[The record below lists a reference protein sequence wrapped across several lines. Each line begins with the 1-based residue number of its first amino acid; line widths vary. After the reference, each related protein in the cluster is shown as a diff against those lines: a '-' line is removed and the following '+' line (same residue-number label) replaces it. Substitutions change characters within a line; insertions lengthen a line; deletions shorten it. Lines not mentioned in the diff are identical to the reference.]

1 MISKGCVRPNFHRWS
16 LQALAESTKVSSS
29 TSLFLLDCIVSRLEY
44 QHDVIQ
50 DLLRWSSQEGDQKH
64 AIRGLETLAY
74 IHKDT
79 CRLGKDLLEHQTI
92 WKRSS
97 TADRHLVHSTFLEIR
112 ARHANTVEA
121 SVEVLG
127 HWREQLHQ
135 EQAGGGETLASSPSQ
150 TEHLEQYILLHESI
164 EDFLRRRLGIQLLC
178 DHHVELHERS
188 RSIVTVDAP
197 IQSFVEQAV
206 TEARHIV
213 DAHLH
218 VHPDV
223 TIYGQGAS
231 GAVIRPWLH
240 HSMVEI
246 LKNAMAAV
254 VQQSKATTTT
264 SETPLL
270 PPIAIHID
278 QDDTGISID
287 VIDRG
292 TGIEKEDH
300 ILGLGHSSSGHNKR
314 WDRLDE
320 QQSYAAVR
328 SPLSSLGVGL
338 KVARYHVQHFGG
350 RLDVVNNNDGGNGC
364 TASIV
369 LPTDESLL
377 EEIPLHN
384 WLSDQEAEPYKSTSA
399 D

>member
-1 MISKGCVRPNFHRWS
+1 MLHRYPLHREDFGMKIVSQISNSIRRCSRCQIWIAFFGFGPSSCMSTFHEAQRLTKFTKLPERGQRMISKGCVRPNFHRWS

-164 EDFLRRRLGIQLLC
+164 EDFLRRRLGIHSCVIITSNCTSDRAVSSRWTL
-178 DHHVELHERS
+178 RS
-188 RSIVTVDAP
+188 NR
-197 IQSFVEQAV
+197 
-206 TEARHIV
+206 
-213 DAHLH
+213 
-218 VHPDV
+218 
-223 TIYGQGAS
+223 
-231 GAVIRPWLH
+231 
-240 HSMVEI
+240 
-246 LKNAMAAV
+246 
-254 VQQSKATTTT
+254 
-264 SETPLL
+264 
-270 PPIAIHID
+270 
-278 QDDTGISID
+278 
-287 VIDRG
+287 
-292 TGIEKEDH
+292 
-300 ILGLGHSSSGHNKR
+300 
-314 WDRLDE
+314 
-320 QQSYAAVR
+320 
-328 SPLSSLGVGL
+328 LSS
-338 KVARYHVQHFGG
+338 RQ
-350 RLDVVNNNDGGNGC
+350 
-364 TASIV
+364 
-369 LPTDESLL
+369 
-377 EEIPLHN
+377 
-384 WLSDQEAEPYKSTSA
+384 
-399 D
+399 